1 VPVLTWDSGTGLEGA
16 QVPPR
21 GRRVRAVR

>member
-16 QVPPR
+16 QASLR